1 MSLLYVSVIFSVI
14 GAPSIVIFLMQW
26 DLAQILK
33 PSIASA
39 CVNNTDKE
47 IYKANAFYID
57 SFQSTFPFH
66 SCSSKSRNQLIISS
80 LIIKINK
87 IQQGLI

>member
-1 MSLLYVSVIFSVI
+1 MYVSVIFSVI
-14 GAPSIVIFLMQW
+14 GAPSIVIFLMHEW

-33 PSIASA
+33 PSIASP

-47 IYKANAFYID
+47 IYKANASYID

>member
-1 MSLLYVSVIFSVI
+1 MSLMYVSVIFSVI

-33 PSIASA
+33 PSIASP

-47 IYKANAFYID
+47 IYKANAFFYRQFSID
-57 SFQSTFPFH
+57 LSLSFLLFKKQKPTYYFKF
-66 SCSSKSRNQLIISS
+66 NY
-80 LIIKINK
+80 
-87 IQQGLI
+87 